1 MRDEQQHPDAG
12 RSATRWLL
20 GVITLTAAAL
30 GSLAFARPWVAP
42 VGGNW
47 LLRALTSPLSVT
59 CGLILLGCLGLLVV
73 LGKVL
78 WLAGNRERGVG
89 RGEQGAAMLEFV
101 MVMPFALMIILIMIQ
116 SMLLMVGNIVVHYS
130 AYCAARVAIVTIPDD
145 YIPSEPSNEMADGLN
160 SAKYQRIRRA
170 AEWALMPVSSS
181 SPYVG
186 EAEIIELS
194 GGLDTF
200 FSSYGEET
208 PGWAYTTLARKMQ
221 YAREFTD
228 VTVDPPERGQGAPY
242 GDKEDIHVTVR
253 HTLYMSVPYANT
265 VFAEV
270 VGGVELPFGAG
281 EYGMVVVAD
290 CSLTNEGAQ
299 DYLDIEEFPSQ
310 NDYEN

>member
-1 MRDEQQHPDAG
+1 MRDEQRHPESG

-20 GVITLTAAAL
+20 GAIALTAAAL
-30 GSLAFARPWVAP
+30 GSLALARPWVAP
-42 VGGNW
+42 VEGNW
-47 LLRALTSPLSVT
+47 LLRAMTSPLSVT
-59 CGLILLGCLGLLVV
+59 CGLIMLGCLGLLVV
-73 LGKVL
+73 LGKIL
-78 WLAGNRERGVG
+78 WLAGVRERGAA
-89 RGEQGAAMLEFV
+89 RGERGAAMLEFV

-116 SMLLMVGNIVVHYS
+116 SMLLMVGNVVVHYS
-130 AYCAARVAIVTIPDD
+130 AYCAVRVAIVTIPDD
-145 YIPSEPSNEMADGLN
+145 YIPSEPANEMNDGLN
-160 SAKYQRIRRA
+160 SDKYQRIRRA

-200 FSSYGEET
+200 FSAYGEET
-208 PGWAYTTLARKMQ
+208 PEWAYTMLARKMQ
-221 YAREFTD
+221 YARDYTE
-228 VTVDPPERGQGAPY
+228 VTVDPPERGRGAPY

-253 HTLYMSVPYANT
+253 HTFYMGVPYANT

-281 EYGMVVVAD
+281 EYGMMVEAD

-310 NDYEN
+310 DDYEN